1 MCYCGTIAS
10 SIRFNLKT
18 KMLSTSERLLRVL
31 TLLES
36 RRDWSGPELAAR
48 LEVST
53 RTVRNDMVRLR
64 ALGYPVE
71 AVPGVAGGY
80 RLGAGAALPP
90 LLLDDDEAVAV
101 AVALRSSSAGGVAGI
116 EETAIRAL
124 VKLEQVLPPRLRRR
138 VNALQA
144 YTVPVAFSGPTV
156 EPHLLSAIAAA
167 CRDYEVLRI
176 EYRKHD
182 GTESTRSVE
191 PYRMVHLGRRWY
203 LVAWDRERRAW
214 RTFRVDRLQLRTPNG
229 PRFTPREPPAEDIG
243 DYVAHNVRSAPMKLT
258 ARVVVRAP
266 AAEITDRVP
275 RGIVVEPV
283 DDMTCVV
290 HVTANSVEMLALY
303 LGMLDAEFTVTEPPE
318 LLARLTKLSE
328 RFSSAVLDGSLG

>member
-1 MCYCGTIAS
+1 
-10 SIRFNLKT
+10 
-18 KMLSTSERLLRVL
+18 MLSTSERLLRVL

-36 RRDWSGPELAAR
+36 RRDWSGAELAQR

-71 AVPGVAGGY
+71 AAPGVAGGY

-101 AVALRSSSAGGVAGI
+101 AVALRSSTGGGVTGI
-116 EETAIRAL
+116 EETSVRAL
-124 VKLEQVLPPRLRRR
+124 VKLEQVLPARLRRR

-144 YTVPVAFSGPTV
+144 YTVPVTFAGPTV
-156 EPHLLSAIAAA
+156 EPQLLSAIAAA
-167 CRDYEVLRI
+167 CRDCEVLRI

-203 LVAWDRERRAW
+203 LVAWDRDRRAW
-214 RTFRVDRLQLRTPNG
+214 RTFRVDRLQLRSPNG
-229 PRFTPREPPAEDIG
+229 PRFIPREPPAEDIG
-243 DYVAHNVRSAPMKLT
+243 AYVMHNVRSAPMTHT
-258 ARVVVRAP
+258 ARVLVKAP
-266 AAEITDRVP
+266 AAEITGRVP

-283 DDMTCVV
+283 DDNTCVV
-290 HVTANSVEMLALY
+290 HATANSIEMLSLY

-328 RFSSAVLDGSLG
+328 RFTSAVPGPNET

>member
-1 MCYCGTIAS
+1 
-10 SIRFNLKT
+10 
-18 KMLSTSERLLRVL
+18 MLSTSARLLRVL

-36 RRDWSGPELAAR
+36 RRDWSGTELAQR

-71 AVPGVAGGY
+71 AAPGVAGGY

-101 AVALRSSSAGGVAGI
+101 AVALRSTTGGGVTGI
-116 EETAIRAL
+116 EETSIRAL
-124 VKLEQVLPPRLRRR
+124 VKLEQVLPMRLRRR

-144 YTVPVAFSGPTV
+144 YTVPVSFSGPTV
-156 EPHLLSAIAAA
+156 EPQLLSTIAAA

-176 EYRKHD
+176 DYRKHD

-191 PYRMVHLGRRWY
+191 PYRLVHMGRRWY
-203 LVAWDRERRAW
+203 LVAWDRDRRAW

-229 PRFTPREPPAEDIG
+229 PRFKPRELPAEDIG
-243 DYVAHNVRSAPMKLT
+243 EYVMHNIRTAPGRH
-258 ARVVVRAP
+258 AGRRVHGHG
-266 AAEITDRVP
+266 T
-275 RGIVVEPV
+275 
-283 DDMTCVV
+283 T
-290 HVTANSVEMLALY
+290 
-303 LGMLDAEFTVTEPPE
+303 
-318 LLARLTKLSE
+318 
-328 RFSSAVLDGSLG
+328 